1 MFTINQHTE
10 NLYCCKDTI
19 FLWNYFL
26 EYFQEEVNDKRPR
39 VHEIQTSNGSSL
51 IQKSNNVVLK
61 YFWFPAKDNWLSLCY
76 HLMFSCFRGKY
87 SYWLFA
93 FLKYI
98 TTILVSLK
106 QTQENS
112 FHKDYSLIEIRQ
124 WNSVKGNFE
133 SVKRKTKISI
143 LTCYSLDVSSVQ
155 FPTI

>member
-61 YFWFPAKDNWLSLCY
+61 YF
-76 HLMFSCFRGKY
+76 
-87 SYWLFA
+87 
-93 FLKYI
+93 
-98 TTILVSLK
+98 
-106 QTQENS
+106 
-112 FHKDYSLIEIRQ
+112 
-124 WNSVKGNFE
+124 
-133 SVKRKTKISI
+133 
-143 LTCYSLDVSSVQ
+143 
-155 FPTI
+155 